1 MEFFNQKL
9 NTTQHYFNIYYKF
22 QNTQTNSEL
31 LYEVKFL
38 RAPLTEW
45 FSEWLKKIV
54 ADEGGF
60 NGRARYTFEKF
71 FIEEMFRH
79 DREGTYF
86 IFLNYLDVFIK
97 QVKDHKG
104 VLWITYNKHFLDCEN
119 STCDLP
125 LVLSLNE
132 LFLKHRKTLETR
144 LAEIWENEHNEPL
157 MEIDFD

>member
-54 ADEGGF
+54 TDEGAII
-60 NGRARYTFEKF
+60 NRARYTFEKF